1 MNGGLTYKDLDTLKQ
16 KAKALD
22 DIRDWLRGRLDS
34 EKLITVSHMVEA
46 AYQETNGS
54 GEKHSGRAAR

>member
-1 MNGGLTYKDLDTLKQ
+1 MNGGLTYKNLDTLKR

-34 EKLITVSHMVEA
+34 EKLIAVSHMVEA
-46 AYQETNGS
+46 AYERDVRHTTRSDHGPC
-54 GEKHSGRAAR
+54 